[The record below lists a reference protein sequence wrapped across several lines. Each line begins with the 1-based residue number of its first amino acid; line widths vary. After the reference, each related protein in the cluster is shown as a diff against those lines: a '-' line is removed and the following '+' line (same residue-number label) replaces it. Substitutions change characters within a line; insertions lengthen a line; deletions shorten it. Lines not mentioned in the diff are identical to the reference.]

1 MTAAELAQRLH
12 RDLAAL
18 AADAAWSPT
27 ATTGQAQ
34 GHYTDPIA
42 DAMADVG
49 LDDLADATAAQLKR
63 VRQLALG
70 ACLERLELHY
80 AAVTDLKVGQRD
92 EKLSQIGAAL
102 TRIRA
107 SAPAAGGGV
116 ARGVTIRRGPA
127 VDYSTGEGDD
137 DA

>member
-1 MTAAELAQRLH
+1 MTADELAQRLH

-18 AADAAWSPT
+18 AADARWSPDPT
-27 ATTGQAQ
+27 DGQAQ
-34 GHYTDPIA
+34 GHYTDPIS
-42 DAMADVG
+42 DALGDVG
-49 LDDLADATAAQLKR
+49 LGDLADASAGQLKR

-92 EKLSQIGAAL
+92 EKLSQIGTAL
-102 TRIRA
+102 SRIRA

-116 ARGVTIRRGPA
+116 AVGFTLRRGPA
-127 VDYSTGEGDD
+127 RDYTTGGGDD
-137 DA
+137 A